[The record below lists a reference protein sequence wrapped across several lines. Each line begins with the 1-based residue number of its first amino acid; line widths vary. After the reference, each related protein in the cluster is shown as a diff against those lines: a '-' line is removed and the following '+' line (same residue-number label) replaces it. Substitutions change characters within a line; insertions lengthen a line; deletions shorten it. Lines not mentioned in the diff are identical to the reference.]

1 MQWNNVTQGEWLLYV
16 LHKIVMENDVLFMLF
31 NWDIIKFFWLLPCH
45 VCAFFQEMEKYVI
58 ENEGITELNKS
69 SSS

>member
-16 LHKIVMENDVLFMLF
+16 LQKIVMENDVLFMSF
-31 NWDIIKFFWLLPCH
+31 NWVIIIFFWLLACNIY
-45 VCAFFQEMEKYVI
+45 AFFQEMEKYAT
-58 ENEGITELNKS
+58 ENEGMTDLNNS